1 MAAKI
6 NTVQLDDCEILKDWM
21 RRHAETVQE
30 VLVELDPELL
40 ALMVHDRGY
49 LGSYLIQQLKEA
61 KRNQEEME
69 LPEEISEEALDR
81 RERARDMQIQLER
94 GW

>member
-6 NTVQLDDCEILKDWM
+6 NTVQLDDSEILKDWM

-30 VLVELDPELL
+30 VLVELDPKLL

-49 LGSYLIQQLKEA
+49 LGSYLIQRLKEA
-61 KRNQEEME
+61 KRNQEERE
-69 LPEEISEEALDR
+69 LPEEMSEEALDR